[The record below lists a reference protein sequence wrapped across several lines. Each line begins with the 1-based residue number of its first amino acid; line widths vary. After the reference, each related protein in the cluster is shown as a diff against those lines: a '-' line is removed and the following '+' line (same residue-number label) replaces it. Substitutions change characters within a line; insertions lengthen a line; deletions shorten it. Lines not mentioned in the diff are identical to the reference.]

1 MKMTDLNDFKYFY
14 LDDFYNELYSRIIT
28 LEKLKSDISSFY
40 NEIENLKQLDERSC
54 KVIINKY
61 FILEMYTHLESF
73 SKNIIRLVYKKY
85 KTSFMNNDFLVRFFT
100 DVIDKPYIRKKISD
114 KITSFSVDFEE
125 AFTFSN
131 SMDLDQ
137 LYKLLSNL
145 NIDSEDLRSAL
156 EKDINIGKSL
166 KKLKETEVS
175 IVPIDSQKNQAFVG
189 LKKLKENTE
198 IFVKNIVEYRHS
210 YAHSGSAP
218 GQHLYNSEQ
227 MLSYIDFFISLFIK
241 VAHYVSCC
249 VLKNLLDVYITKQD
263 EVKTFE
269 VSEIRRKNN
278 PNKLDFSSRIL
289 ISGSDI
295 LFSSKYLYILEE
307 YKEEPM
313 ILDNSVYN
321 PSALN
326 EINRYC
332 KYSRVK
338 ICSAED
344 INNKQEYYLDQESSL
359 KKGDY
364 SIHIHSNLKL
374 NQRFKYKLH
383 IFSHEDKEYN
393 LTFG

>member
-156 EKDINIGKSL
+156 EKDINISKSL

>member
-1 MKMTDLNDFKYFY
+1 
-14 LDDFYNELYSRIIT
+14 
-28 LEKLKSDISSFY
+28 
-40 NEIENLKQLDERSC
+40 
-54 KVIINKY
+54 
-61 FILEMYTHLESF
+61 
-73 SKNIIRLVYKKY
+73 
-85 KTSFMNNDFLVRFFT
+85 
-100 DVIDKPYIRKKISD
+100 
-114 KITSFSVDFEE
+114 
-125 AFTFSN
+125 
-131 SMDLDQ
+131 MDLEQ

-145 NIDSEDLRSAL
+145 NIDCEDLRSAL
-156 EKDINIGKSL
+156 EKDINISESL

-175 IVPIDSQKNQAFVG
+175 IVPIDSQKNQASVG
-189 LKKLKENTE
+189 LKKPKNTE

-218 GQHLYNSEQ
+218 GQHLYNNEQ
-227 MLSYIDFFISLFIK
+227 MLFYIDFFISLFIK

-269 VSEIRRKNN
+269 VLEIRHKNT

-307 YKEEPM
+307 YKEEPIIKEKPI
-313 ILDNSVYN
+313 ILDNSVSN
-321 PSALN
+321 PSASN
-326 EINRYC
+326 EIKRYC

-338 ICSAED
+338 VCSAED
-344 INNKQEYYLDQESSL
+344 INNEQEYYLDQVSSL
-359 KKGDY
+359 KRGDY

-374 NQRFKYKLH
+374 NKRFKYKLH

>member
-1 MKMTDLNDFKYFY
+1 MKMIDLNNFKYFY
-14 LDDFYNELYSRIIT
+14 LDDFYNELYARIIT
-28 LEKLKSDISSFY
+28 LKKLKSDISSFY

-156 EKDINIGKSL
+156 EKDINISKSL